1 MRKRVLP
8 YQKRRKTS
16 VASINSESDLQIAV
30 VKLLRSHGYIPVC
43 TDLVGPALRFI
54 PTTQGKI
61 NFTNWSKARGWCR
74 GFPDLLVVRPTG
86 FFWLELKF
94 DKGKLSP
101 DQIRWRDFLI
111 ANGYEWKCWRT
122 LEECRDFIVEEMNKR
137 NNGLQ

>member
-1 MRKRVLP
+1 MKKP
-8 YQKRRKTS
+8 PI
-16 VASINSESDLQIAV
+16 INSEHQLQKAA
-30 VKLLRSHGYIPVC
+30 VKLLRAHNFLCFC
-43 TDLVGPALRFI
+43 TDVFNGISFIKDIKKKAIYKRHMIDLGASVG
-54 PTTQGKI
+54 Q
-61 NFTNWSKARGWCR
+61 
-74 GFPDLLVVRPTG
+74 PDLIVIGKCKPV
-86 FFWLELKF
+86 FIEFKF